1 MSHAR
6 FARLASMSRALKS
19 NWIRESS
26 RGRCFARGEHRQIL
40 SEQRRQDESPANRG
54 RHCAPNA
61 GQMYIRT
68 LLTCPF
74 AYHRDSLSRASSQ
87 SSKHRVKPASPF
99 PLPFRISARARA
111 SCKARSLGRSIAP
124 RRELARELTETFSHI
139 YFSLNRAASAT

>member
-87 SSKHRVKPASPF
+87 SSKHRVKPASPL

-111 SCKARSLGRSIAP
+111 RALGLRVRRARSVVQSHRGENSRGNSP
-124 RRELARELTETFSHI
+124 RHSPIYTFH
-139 YFSLNRAASAT
+139 